1 MLKKRIMGGLIMSLE
16 KNKAIVY
23 KMFEAFNKRN
33 LASLDELIAHDYVDH
48 TNNLR
53 GLEDVKQFLTMLIK
67 GFPDLLMTIEDI
79 IAEEDKVWVRVKVAG
94 TNTGEFR
101 GEAPTGK
108 KFVYTDVHNFRIV
121 YDKIIED
128 IMVSSHS

>member
-1 MLKKRIMGGLIMSLE
+1 MSLE

-53 GLEDVKQFLTMLIK
+53 GLEDVK
-67 GFPDLLMTIEDI
+67 
-79 IAEEDKVWVRVKVAG
+79 
-94 TNTGEFR
+94 
-101 GEAPTGK
+101 
-108 KFVYTDVHNFRIV
+108 
-121 YDKIIED
+121 
-128 IMVSSHS
+128 